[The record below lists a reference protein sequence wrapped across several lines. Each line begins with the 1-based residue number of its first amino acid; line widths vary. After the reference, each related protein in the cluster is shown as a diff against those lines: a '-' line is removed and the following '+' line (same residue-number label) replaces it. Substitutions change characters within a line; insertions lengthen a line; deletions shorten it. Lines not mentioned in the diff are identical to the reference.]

1 MGWIGLLA
9 MPRIACGQSNEDK
22 AWQQY
27 QRSADK
33 AWREQDQT
41 IEARF
46 DAFEQEQR
54 RQWQRLKA
62 AVEKKWDGFIRS
74 TPKQWVD
81 YDPSLDVRT
90 KVDFEKGIVDITAVV
105 PQQAG
110 DPKTQGIEKI
120 TRQAIRLFSSDNPS
134 GKELLKGQVKDQR
147 GEIITSQSAR
157 HYIEQEIVPTAHV
170 AQQPYRAKDGVPRIK
185 VNAKIH
191 LVPDHIRIRAQKYL
205 PVVRRQAR
213 RFDIAPQLILAV
225 IHTESYFNPLA
236 KSECGALGL
245 MQLIPR
251 YGAREAYRFIF
262 HQDKVLSPAYLYNTE
277 NNIEL
282 GSAYLH
288 LLKNNY
294 FRQVGDVFKRRCLV
308 VCAYNWGPTAIKKR
322 IMQKYA
328 IGTMSREALYA
339 MLRNQTPEETGNY
352 LKQVSER
359 MPIYDIFF

>member
-1 MGWIGLLA
+1 MCWIGALA

-22 AWQQY
+22 VWQQY
-27 QRSADK
+27 QRFVDN

-46 DAFEQEQR
+46 DAFEQKQR
-54 RQWQRLKA
+54 RHWQHLEA
-62 AVEKKWDGFIRS
+62 AVEKKWDDFIRS
-74 TPKQWVD
+74 TPRQWVD
-81 YDPSLDVRT
+81 YDATLDVRT
-90 KVDFEKGIVDITAVV
+90 KVDFENGIVNITAVV
-105 PQQAG
+105 PRQAG

-134 GKELLKGQVKDQR
+134 GTELLKGQVKNQR
-147 GEIITSQSAR
+147 GEIITSQSAQ
-157 HYIEQEIVPTAHV
+157 HYIEQEVVPAAHV
-170 AQQPYRAKDGVPRIK
+170 AQQPYRARDGVPRIK
-185 VNAKIH
+185 VSAKIQ

-205 PVVRRQAR
+205 PAVRRQAR

-225 IHTESYFNPLA
+225 IHTESCFNPLA

-262 HQDKVLSPAYLYNTE
+262 HQDKVLPPAYLHNPE

-294 FRQVGDVFKRRCLV
+294 FREVGDAFKKRCLV

-322 IMQKYA
+322 IMQRYA
-328 IGTMSREALYA
+328 IEAMSRETLYA

-352 LKQVSER
+352 LQQVSER
-359 MPIYDIFF
+359 MPIYDTFF